1 MNPGPVILAALARY
15 RCSALAFVLLV
26 AAGVSLA
33 VAIVSQERA
42 LRSGSARAADRF
54 DLIVAAP
61 GSRTDALLAAV
72 FLRPGGSQLLS
83 PALSARLLNDT
94 RAAFV
99 SPLAFGDSHR
109 GAPVVGVT
117 AALVEHLSSGP
128 NLSSGPSQG
137 LAEGRL
143 FASRDEVVVGAASP
157 LQLGERFHPAHG
169 VHHGG
174 LARGGD
180 DALDAHEAL
189 LTVVG
194 RMRPTGSPWDR
205 AVLAP
210 VEQVWAMHRLPGGH
224 APGSAQLGPPFD
236 AAHTP
241 GIPAAVLRTPKLA
254 QAYQLRSA
262 YNGGEAMAFFPAEA
276 LLQLYA
282 VLGDM
287 RQLMSLLAL
296 VTQALVLLA
305 IIASVLILFRLLMP
319 QFVTLRAL
327 GAPRRYVFAI
337 AWGFTASLMV
347 SGVVLG
353 LAGGWALSFAI
364 SHWLARATGVALLPA
379 LGQTELLMAL
389 AMLATGLVLGTV
401 PAWRLQRVPLAQ
413 AMKDC

>member
-1 MNPGPVILAALARY
+1 MNPGPVIRAALARY
-15 RCSALAFVLLV
+15 RYSALAFVLLIAV
-26 AAGVSLA
+26 GVSLA

-42 LRSGSARAADRF
+42 LRSGSARAAERF
-54 DLIVAAP
+54 DLIVAPP

-72 FLRPGGSQLLS
+72 FLHPGSSQLLS
-83 PALSARLLNDT
+83 PELSARLLNDT

-117 AALVEHLSSGP
+117 AALVGHLSGGP
-128 NLSSGPSQG
+128 KQG
-137 LAEGRL
+137 LAEGRI
-143 FASRDEVVVGAASP
+143 FATREEVVVGAASP
-157 LQLGERFHPAHG
+157 LELGERFHPVHG

-174 LARGGD
+174 EVHGGN

-194 RMRPTGSPWDR
+194 RMWPTGSPWDR

-210 VEQVWAMHRLPGGH
+210 VEQVWALHGLPVGH

-241 GIPAAVLRTPKLA
+241 GIPAAVMHTPKLA
-254 QAYQLRSA
+254 QAYRLRSA
-262 YNGGEAMAFFPAEA
+262 YNGREAMAFFPAEA

-282 VLGDM
+282 VLGDI

-353 LAGGWALSFAI
+353 LAGGYALSFAVGY
-364 SHWLARATGVALLPA
+364 WLARATGVALLPG
-379 LGQTELLMAL
+379 LGETELLMAL

-401 PAWRLQRVPLAQ
+401 PAWRLQRAPLAQ
-413 AMKDC
+413 AMKDY